1 MASEVDMGI
10 LIRREVYSEK
20 TEFAK
25 LLALDCFYPD
35 GYTAE
40 QEAKWNFKWEYD
52 DLLLLATSDTDP
64 SVCYGGMRMRPLDI
78 NRREQAFHFLGIC
91 ETFVDTS
98 ARGMGIA
105 GKLTQRCI
113 DFAKRQGFDGILVIA
128 RRAID
133 GFYSKHGFYGV
144 SSYPEVHIRDI
155 DQFER
160 LNPTRNQSE
169 IQILSA
175 KVHEDFYSYYQE
187 CYVNNF
193 GTIVRSREQMRVLM
207 ESAVL
212 ADNAGIQLL
221 RISIGNLVKGYF
233 VLCDS
238 KVVEICFDMTL
249 GTEFKQS
256 LICSIA
262 SYLETNNLTFAIHP
276 SHKLIA
282 CDLGFDTTISNR
294 TCSYG
299 GHLVRVINGESMKAK
314 FIDREKRRVDAI
326 SNSAGISQ
334 EEISRQY
341 RLDAITAKNDS
352 PLSFEQTL
360 LLLGATSTFNIE
372 ASYAKLPMYIPRLDE
387 F

>member
-1 MASEVDMGI
+1 MGI
-10 LIRREVYSEK
+10 LIRQEVYSEK

-25 LLALDCFYPD
+25 LLALGCFYPG

-40 QEAKWNFKWEYD
+40 QKEQWDFKWECD

-64 SVCYGGMRMRPLDI
+64 SVCYGGMRMRPFDI
-78 NRREQAFHFLGIC
+78 NRREQTFHFLGIC
-91 ETFVDTS
+91 ETFIDTS

-105 GKLTQRCI
+105 EKLTQRCI
-113 DFAKRQGFDGILVIA
+113 DFAKRKGFDGILVIA
-128 RRAID
+128 RRSID
-133 GFYSKHGFYGV
+133 GFYRKHGFYGV
-144 SSYPEVHIRDI
+144 SSYPEVHITNI

-160 LNPTRNQSE
+160 LNPTQNQSE

-175 KVHEDFYSYYQE
+175 NGHEDFYSYYQE
-187 CYVNNF
+187 CYMNNF
-193 GTIVRSREQMRVLM
+193 GTIARSREEMRVLM
-207 ESAVL
+207 ESVVL
-212 ADNAGIQLL
+212 ADKAGSQLL
-221 RISIGNLVKGYF
+221 RISIGNQTRGYF
-233 VLCDS
+233 VLSDS

-249 GTEFKQS
+249 GTEFKKS

-262 SYLETNNLTFAIHP
+262 SYLGTNNLTFAIHP
-276 SHKLIA
+276 SHKLIT

-314 FIDREKRRVDAI
+314 FIDREKRRVDGI
-326 SNSAGISQ
+326 SNSAAISQ

-360 LLLGATSTFNIE
+360 LLLGATSTFNSE
-372 ASYAKLPMYIPRLDE
+372 TSYAKLPMFIPRLDE

>member
-1 MASEVDMGI
+1 MGI
-10 LIRREVYSEK
+10 LIRQEVYSKK

-25 LLALDCFYPD
+25 LLALGCFYPD

-40 QEAKWNFKWEYD
+40 QEEQWNSKWECD

-64 SVCYGGMRMRPLDI
+64 YICLGGMRMRALDI
-78 NRREQAFHFLGIC
+78 NRREQEFHFLGIC

-98 ARGMGIA
+98 ARGLGIA
-105 GKLTQRCI
+105 DKLTQRCI
-113 DFAKRQGFDGILVIA
+113 DFAKLKGFDGILVIA

-133 GFYSKHGFYGV
+133 GFYCKHGFYGV
-144 SSYPEVHIRDI
+144 SSYPEVHIRNI
-155 DQFER
+155 GQFER
-160 LNPTRNQSE
+160 LNPTQNKSE
-169 IQILSA
+169 IQILSDNG
-175 KVHEDFYSYYQE
+175 HEDFYSYYKE
-187 CYVNNF
+187 CYMNNF
-193 GTIVRSREQMRVLM
+193 GTIARSREEMRVMM

-212 ADNAGIQLL
+212 ADNAGAQLL
-221 RISIGNLVKGYF
+221 RISIGNLTKGYF

-238 KVVEICFDMTL
+238 KVVEICFDIKL

-262 SYLETNNLTFAIHP
+262 SYLGTNNLTFAIHP

-282 CDLGFDTTISNR
+282 CDLGFDTTTSNR

-326 SNSAGISQ
+326 SNSAAISQ

-341 RLDAITAKNDS
+341 RLDSITVENDS

-360 LLLGATSTFNIE
+360 LLLGATSTFNGDT
-372 ASYAKLPMYIPRLDE
+372 SYAKLPMFILRLDE